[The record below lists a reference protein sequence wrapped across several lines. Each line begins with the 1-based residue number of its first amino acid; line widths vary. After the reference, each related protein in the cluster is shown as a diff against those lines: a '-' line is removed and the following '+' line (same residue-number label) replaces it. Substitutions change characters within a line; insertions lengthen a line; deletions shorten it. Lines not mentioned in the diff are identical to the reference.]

1 MAIRKVAEGAY
12 FVTSYS
18 TQTVVGFNPNLAN
31 QGILLDEA
39 QPEEDTSLE
48 QDSESTKDT
57 FTKALK
63 KVSRRVHS
71 KPS

>member
-12 FVTSYS
+12 YVTSYS
-18 TQTVVGFNPNLAN
+18 TQTVVRFTPNPAN

-48 QDSESTKDT
+48 QDSEPIKDT
-57 FTKALK
+57 FSTYCQGILT
-63 KVSRRVHS
+63 
-71 KPS
+71 